1 MNWTCKLL
9 AVALA
14 AVALFT
20 LDLHAQATA
29 HTEFSLGVEAFKQSA

>member
-14 AVALFT
+14 AVALFS
-20 LDLHAQATA
+20 LDFPRTVVSGHRI
-29 HTEFSLGVEAFKQSA
+29 EAWG